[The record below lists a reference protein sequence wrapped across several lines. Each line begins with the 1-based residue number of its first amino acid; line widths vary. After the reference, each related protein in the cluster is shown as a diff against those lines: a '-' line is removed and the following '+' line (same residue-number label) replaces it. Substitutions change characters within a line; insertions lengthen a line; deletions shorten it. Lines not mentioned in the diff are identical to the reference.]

1 MVWVGLMFEWLQG
14 WVPTVLSLGDVAILL
29 ATAVFTAYLT
39 ASVGVGG
46 GVFLLAVLSLIMP
59 PAAIIPVHGLVQFG
73 ANANRSLLLWRHIN
87 WRTLLWFAPGALVG
101 AALASLFLV
110 QLPLPVLQLAIACF
124 ILYLCWGPKLP
135 PLLLSDRS
143 TLLAGTLTTFISH
156 FVGAT
161 GPLVAAFI
169 KQKHADQRQVSVAT
183 FAGTMVLQH
192 GPKALVYGAAGFVFR
207 EWLGLVLLM
216 ILAGALGT
224 KLGLLQLA
232 RLTDKRFT
240 LLFNTV
246 LTLLC
251 LRLLWQAG
259 SALLQG

>member
-1 MVWVGLMFEWLQG
+1 MPAWLDS
-14 WVPTVLSLGDVAILL
+14 WLPPLLSLGEIGVLV

-73 ANANRSLLLWRHIN
+73 ANANRALMLWRHVH
-87 WRTLLWFAPGALVG
+87 WRTLAWFAPGAIVG
-101 AALASLFLV
+101 ALLASLLLV
-110 QLPLPVLQLAIACF
+110 QLPLPMLQLAIAGF

-135 PLLLSDRS
+135 RLLLGDRS
-143 TLLAGTLTTFISH
+143 TLVAGMLTTFVSH

-183 FAGTMVLQH
+183 FAATMVLQH
-192 GPKALVYGAAGFVFR
+192 APKAVVYGAAGFVFK

-216 ILAGALGT
+216 IVAGALGT

-232 RLTDKRFT
+232 RLTDRRFT

-251 LRLLWQAG
+251 LRLIWQAVA
-259 SALLQG
+259 ALW